1 MNEANT
7 KNYELNTE
15 GNMIPVPVG
24 ATVVTTPVQ
33 PVMQEAV
40 PIVPAESLVEEAPV
54 EKPYTFR
61 RLSSPDV
68 FPMFKIISL
77 IGVNEFTACFEKD
90 GIKKLIASM
99 TGKNEGENATGNEN
113 EEQFDATSV
122 VGISVILE
130 VANVIFGNLSKC
142 ESYIYQ
148 LLSQTSN
155 LSVEEIKS
163 MDMIV
168 FTEMVI
174 DFIKKEEFKDFI
186 KVVSRLFK

>member
-1 MNEANT
+1 MSKT
-7 KNYELNTE
+7 TE
-15 GNMIPVPVG
+15 IKKETEIQEVKSEEG
-24 ATVVTTPVQ
+24 TV
-33 PVMQEAV
+33 
-40 PIVPAESLVEEAPV
+40 
-54 EKPYTFR
+54 KPYTFR

-90 GIKKLIASM
+90 SLKKLIASM
-99 TGKNEGENATGNEN
+99 TGKGEGENEGE
-113 EEQFDATSV
+113 EQVDFSSI
-122 VGISVILE
+122 VGISVALE
-130 VANVIFGNLSKC
+130 IANVIFSNLSKC

-186 KVVSRLFK
+186 KVVSKLFK